1 MLVSSLG
8 SLAIVALVG
17 WVLFAFVRWCMSEG
31 IGPDPLWEI
40 ATRVQSESEIAE
52 SSSSVFAIP
61 TANGLRLRSEVDGKP
76 EWERWYR
83 WNQVQVEEFEAE
95 IRLSGPF
102 GTLVCEEDP
111 QLNQAEV
118 LARIVY
124 ERDLLAGR
132 P

>member
-1 MLVSSLG
+1 
-8 SLAIVALVG
+8 
-17 WVLFAFVRWCMSEG
+17 MSEG
-31 IGPDPLWEI
+31 VGPDPLWGI

-52 SSSSVFAIP
+52 TSSPVFAIP
-61 TANGLRLRSEVDGKP
+61 TANGLRLRSEADGKT

-83 WNQVQVEEFEAE
+83 WNQVRVEEFQAE

-111 QLNQAEV
+111 QLSNEEV

-124 ERDLLAGR
+124 ERDLLAKR

>member
-1 MLVSSLG
+1 M
-8 SLAIVALVG
+8 
-17 WVLFAFVRWCMSEG
+17 
-31 IGPDPLWEI
+31 
-40 ATRVQSESEIAE
+40 
-52 SSSSVFAIP
+52 
-61 TANGLRLRSEVDGKP
+61 RLRSEADGKT

-83 WNQVQVEEFEAE
+83 WNQVRVEEIQAE

-111 QLNQAEV
+111 QLSNEEV

-124 ERDLLAGR
+124 ERDLLAKR